1 MNDRFIEDL
10 KSRVDLVQVAQ
21 KYSEF
26 KKAGKNFMGRS
37 PFRNERTPSFSICPQ
52 KQVWYDFGSSEGGD
66 VISFLEKAENLSF
79 REAVEFLADSAGV
92 EIPQNFGREKVA
104 VKKEVKKD
112 IFALHEAAAGFFARE
127 LAGSEKAKKYLA
139 ERKISAKISQ
149 KWQLGF
155 GGENPSGLTEFLLKS
170 GFSEAKIAESGVA
183 FAREFGTRK
192 MRDRFFGRIIV
203 PIREMREGKIVAFS
217 ARILPETE
225 NSKETAKYLNSP
237 ENPVYVKSS
246 TLFGLEKARKKIA
259 ETGVVVLVEG
269 NFDVIS
275 SHEAGVENAVATCGT
290 SLTESHLRAL
300 ARMSSDFLLAFDT
313 DLAGKKATLRGVE
326 MILKMGKNV
335 KIIEISGAK
344 DVDSLC
350 QKSPEKWQEAA
361 RNAQNALEFLADKF
375 FQKFCGKVKNLETE
389 KKFLDGYFYFLQ
401 FCRRPLEI
409 DASAENLAKM
419 LGRGKSVILAEFSS
433 FRRRTP
439 AARERAAR
447 DGERKKFS
455 RAEIFVG
462 FLAEFEDFF
471 REKIE
476 AHFEEIKSLLE
487 EGSEV
492 AEVFEKKFSGQKL
505 DEKSENQLRGW
516 GLFCGNLYEKDA
528 PQSVL
533 ETDFETFI
541 GWLRRQKQNADR
553 IQRAKNLQL

>member
-92 EIPQNFGREKVA
+92 EMPQNFGREKVA

-112 IFALHEAAAGFFARE
+112 IFALHEAAAEFFARE

-139 ERKISAKISQ
+139 ERKISPEICQ

-225 NSKETAKYLNSP
+225 NSKEAAKYLNSP

-275 SHEAGVENAVATCGT
+275 SHEAGIENAVATCGT

-409 DASAENLAKM
+409 DACAETLAKM
-419 LGRGKSVILAEFSS
+419 LGRSKSVILAELAS

-471 REKIE
+471 RDKIE

-516 GLFCGNLYEKDA
+516 ELFCGNLYEKDA
-528 PQSVL
+528 PESVL
-533 ETDFETFI
+533 ESDFETFI

-553 IQRAKNLQL
+553 IRRAKNLQL